1 MIEISELT
9 RVKVLNK
16 TMETYGQIKGGIML
30 KWFVS
35 RIGLSWNEY

>member
-16 TMETYGQIKGGIML
+16 TMETYGQIKGGDYVEMVCFENWAIL
-30 KWFVS
+30 
-35 RIGLSWNEY
+35 E